1 MIENMRHTLLTMFLF
16 IAAIA
21 YAEDY
26 KILYLSTETIT
37 IGGKTLRVGDTFN
50 DKAIIQWTLVSQS
63 MRIKRINGKGVKI
76 KVVTRELM
84 KSLDKK
90 QCIAELDKLQSSPN
104 NYAKQ
109 NIKDNHTSTRQ
120 AIKY

>member
-1 MIENMRHTLLTMFLF
+1 MRHTLLAIFLF
-16 IAAIA
+16 IATTAFA
-21 YAEDY
+21 DDY

-37 IGGKTLRVGDTFN
+37 IGGKTLRKGDTFN
-50 DKAIIQWTLVSQS
+50 DKALIKWTLASQS

-76 KVVTRELM
+76 KVVTRDLM
-84 KSLDKK
+84 KSIAKEK
-90 QCIAELDKLQSSPN
+90 QCIAEFDKLQSSPN

-109 NIKDNHTSTRQ
+109 NIKDNHTSTRT

>member
-1 MIENMRHTLLTMFLF
+1 MRLTLMTLLLF
-16 IAAIA
+16 IASSAFA
-21 YAEDY
+21 DDY

-37 IGGKTLRVGDTFN
+37 IGGKPLRKGDTFN
-50 DKAIIQWTLVSQS
+50 DKAVIEWTLSSQS

-76 KVVTRELM
+76 KVVTRDLM
-84 KSLDKK
+84 KSLDKKK

-120 AIKY
+120 AIRY

>member
-1 MIENMRHTLLTMFLF
+1 MRLSLLTLLLF
-16 IAAIA
+16 IATSALA
-21 YAEDY
+21 DDY

-37 IGGKTLRVGDTFN
+37 IGGKTLRKGDTFN
-50 DKAIIQWTLVSQS
+50 DQSIIKWTLASQS

-76 KVVTRELM
+76 KVVTKDLM
-84 KSLDKK
+84 KSLEEKK

-120 AIKY
+120 AIRY

>member
-1 MIENMRHTLLTMFLF
+1 MRHTLLTMFLF
-16 IAAIA
+16 IAAVA
-21 YAEDY
+21 FADDY
-26 KILYLSTETIT
+26 KILYLSTETII

-50 DKAIIQWTLVSQS
+50 DKSIINWTLASQS

-90 QCIAELDKLQSSPN
+90 KQCVAELDKLQSSPN
-104 NYAKQ
+104 SYVKQ